1 MTTLQDHPVSG
12 GQTLPHMPVAR
23 RDSVWRR
30 FRRASPFA
38 LIYSAAILIFYTII
52 FIIPFGTGIWLAFQ
66 NWDFITNPKFV
77 GLRNFTKAFTDQ
89 YFWQALE
96 KTVLFSVVEISLGL
110 TIALLF
116 ALALSQVIG
125 KWQNFYLSVYYLPV
139 ITPLVVS
146 IYLWRWLY
154 RPTGGAFNT
163 LLSSVGLPE
172 QPFLASPQQALWAIT
187 VVVIWAHLGTGIVLF
202 LAGINDVPESL
213 FEAARLDGAGF
224 WQSFFKHHPAADPPR
239 TRLPDGR
246 QRHRHRPDVRG
257 LLPHPRPRLQHTHT
271 RPLHLRARLPRP
283 QPRLRR
289 RRLPDHLHNAAR
301 RHRLP
306 APPLA
311 HRMGT
316 LMPHGHNR

>member
-1 MTTLQDHPVSG
+1 MTTLQDNPVSG
-12 GQTLPHMPVAR
+12 GQTLPQLPVAR

-38 LIYSAAILIFYTII
+38 LVYSAAILIFYTII

-116 ALALSQVIG
+116 ALALSQILG
-125 KWQNFYLSVYYLPV
+125 KWRNIYLSLYYLPV

-146 IYLWRWLY
+146 LYLWRWLY

-187 VVVIWAHLGTGIVLF
+187 AVIIWAHLGTGIVLF

-224 WQSFFKHHPAADPPR
+224 WQSFFKITLPLIRPVLVYQMVVSVIGTVQMFEAFFLIPGPGFSTRTLALYTYELGFRALNLGYGAAVS
-239 TRLPDGR
+239 LIIF
-246 QRHRHRPDVRG
+246 V
-257 LLPHPRPRLQHTHT
+257 LLLGATVFQ
-271 RPLHLRARLPRP
+271 L
-283 QPRLRR
+283 
-289 RRLPDHLHNAAR
+289 
-301 RHRLP
+301 
-306 APPLA
+306 
-311 HRMGT
+311 
-316 LMPHGHNR
+316 NRWRIEWEH

>member
-12 GQTLPHMPVAR
+12 GQTLPQLPVAR

-38 LIYSAAILIFYTII
+38 LVYSAAILIFYTII

-116 ALALSQVIG
+116 ALALSQILG
-125 KWQNFYLSVYYLPV
+125 KWRNIYLSLYYLPV

-146 IYLWRWLY
+146 LYLWRWLY

-187 VVVIWAHLGTGIVLF
+187 AVIIWAHLGTGIVLF

-224 WQSFFKHHPAADPPR
+224 WQSFFKITLPLIRPVLVYQMVVSVIGTVQMFEAFFLIPGPGFSTRTLALYTYELGFRALNLGYGAAVS
-239 TRLPDGR
+239 LIIF
-246 QRHRHRPDVRG
+246 VM
-257 LLPHPRPRLQHTHT
+257 LLGATVFQ
-271 RPLHLRARLPRP
+271 
-283 QPRLRR
+283 LRR
-289 RRLPDHLHNAAR
+289 WRIEWEH
-301 RHRLP
+301 
-306 APPLA
+306 
-311 HRMGT
+311 
-316 LMPHGHNR
+316 

>member
-1 MTTLQDHPVSG
+1 MTTLQDSPASG
-12 GQTLPHMPVAR
+12 GQALPQLPAGR

-77 GLRNFTKAFTDQ
+77 GLRNFAKAFTDQ
-89 YFWQALE
+89 YFWLALQ
-96 KTVLFSVVEISLGL
+96 KTVMFSVVEIFLGL
-110 TIALLF
+110 SLALLF
-116 ALALSQVIG
+116 ALALSQILG
-125 KWQNFYLSVYYLPV
+125 KWQNIYLSLYYLPV

-163 LLSSVGLPE
+163 LLSNVGLPE

-187 VVVIWAHLGTGIVLF
+187 AVIIWAHLGTGIVLF

-224 WQSFFKHHPAADPPR
+224 WQSFYKITLPLIRPVLVYQMVVSVIGTVQMFEAFFLIPGPGFSTRTLALYTYELGFRALNLGYGAAVS
-239 TRLPDGR
+239 LIIFA
-246 QRHRHRPDVRG
+246 
-257 LLPHPRPRLQHTHT
+257 LLLGATVFQ
-271 RPLHLRARLPRP
+271 
-283 QPRLRR
+283 LRR
-289 RRLPDHLHNAAR
+289 WQIEWEH
-301 RHRLP
+301 
-306 APPLA
+306 
-311 HRMGT
+311 
-316 LMPHGHNR
+316 

>member
-1 MTTLQDHPVSG
+1 MTTVQDRPASG
-12 GQTLPHMPVAR
+12 GQALAQMPAER
-23 RDSVWRR
+23 RDSVLRR

-96 KTVLFSVVEISLGL
+96 KTLLFSVVEISLGL
-110 TIALLF
+110 TLALLF
-116 ALALSQVIG
+116 ALALSQIFG
-125 KWQNFYLSVYYLPV
+125 KWQNIYLSLYYLPV

-187 VVVIWAHLGTGIVLF
+187 VVIIWAHLGTGIVLF

-224 WQSFFKHHPAADPPR
+224 WQSFFRITLPLIRPVLVYQMVVSVIGTVQMFEAFFLIPGPGFSTRTLALYTYELGFRALNLGYGAAVS
-239 TRLPDGR
+239 LIIF
-246 QRHRHRPDVRG
+246 VM
-257 LLPHPRPRLQHTHT
+257 LLGATVFQL
-271 RPLHLRARLPRP
+271 
-283 QPRLRR
+283 
-289 RRLPDHLHNAAR
+289 
-301 RHRLP
+301 
-306 APPLA
+306 
-311 HRMGT
+311 
-316 LMPHGHNR
+316 NRWRIEWEH

>member
-187 VVVIWAHLGTGIVLF
+187 LVVIWAHLGTGIVLF

-224 WQSFFKHHPAADPPR
+224 WQSFFKITLPLIRPVLVYQMVVSVIGTVQMFEAFFLIPGPGFSTRTLALYTYELGFRALNLGYGAAVS
-239 TRLPDGR
+239 LIIF
-246 QRHRHRPDVRG
+246 VM
-257 LLPHPRPRLQHTHT
+257 LLGATVFQ
-271 RPLHLRARLPRP
+271 
-283 QPRLRR
+283 LRR
-289 RRLPDHLHNAAR
+289 WRIEWEH
-301 RHRLP
+301 
-306 APPLA
+306 
-311 HRMGT
+311 
-316 LMPHGHNR
+316 

>member
-1 MTTLQDHPVSG
+1 MTTLQDHPAAG
-12 GQTLPHMPVAR
+12 GQTLPHLPVAR

-96 KTVLFSVVEISLGL
+96 KTILFSVVEISLGL

-116 ALALSQVIG
+116 ALALSQILG
-125 KWQNFYLSVYYLPV
+125 KWQNIYLSVYYLPV

-154 RPTGGAFNT
+154 RPTGGAINT
-163 LLSSVGLPE
+163 MLSSVGLPE

-187 VVVIWAHLGTGIVLF
+187 VVIIWAHLGTGIVLF

-224 WQSFFKHHPAADPPR
+224 WQSFFKITLPLIRPVLVYQMVVSVIGTVQMFEAFFLIPGPGFSTRTLALYTYELGFRALNLGYGAAVS
-239 TRLPDGR
+239 LIIF
-246 QRHRHRPDVRG
+246 VM
-257 LLPHPRPRLQHTHT
+257 LLGATVFQ
-271 RPLHLRARLPRP
+271 
-283 QPRLRR
+283 LRR
-289 RRLPDHLHNAAR
+289 WRIEWEH
-301 RHRLP
+301 
-306 APPLA
+306 
-311 HRMGT
+311 
-316 LMPHGHNR
+316 